1 MDHWKY
7 ILCRC
12 FIISNLLFVSASSV
26 AQIQK
31 LRVGDNHRF
40 LVKEDGSP
48 FVWIGETNW
57 FFAKLPPATID
68 SILDKRSAQGF
79 TVMMVSCREKLYNG
93 AGTGDID
100 NPNKAWWKYLD
111 EYIAKCA
118 QRNMYAGITLDWW
131 GKTRNNSADDLYKYG
146 RWVGDRYKNNNNI
159 VWLTLGEAGGHL
171 RKNTIPNEKLS
182 ELVRGIREG
191 DTGDKLLTVH
201 ADFKRSTS
209 ISDDTNLCDFNNWQ
223 TSQWCC
229 LDDLPRKDKR
239 AWTVW
244 EAISFDYNQLYDG
257 KPKPTLDSEAWY
269 ENNKDFCGT
278 TPFNIRR
285 RAYFTIFAGAF
296 GHSYGA
302 GGIWDGLTA
311 SDSCSSTALAAINY
325 PGAREIGYL
334 SNFLHKLGDDFL
346 KLRPDQSI
354 IVAGNSDNYDAH
366 IQAAKASDNSFVLI
380 YSASDA
386 AYSVDVSALSKSSL
400 TAIWYNPRSN
410 EYQAENNPKLAKN
423 EQAHT
428 FDPPGNLGAG
438 NDWVLILDDRSFAN
452 HFPIN

>member
-1 MDHWKY
+1 MPSQKF
-7 ILCRC
+7 ILFRYA
-12 FIISNLLFVSASSV
+12 IALLLLLVFSASV
-26 AQIQK
+26 AQMQK

-79 TVMMVSCREKLYNG
+79 TMMMVSCREELYNG
-93 AGTGDID
+93 EGTGGI
-100 NPNKAWWKYLD
+100 NTPNEAWWRYLD
-111 EYIAKCA
+111 AYIAKCA
-118 QRNMYAGITLDWW
+118 QRNMYVGITLGWW
-131 GKTRNNSADDLYKYG
+131 GKTRNNSADDLYEYG

-171 RKNTIPNEKLS
+171 RKNSIPDEKLNA
-182 ELVRGIREG
+182 LVRGIREG

-209 ISDDTNLCDFNNWQ
+209 ISNDAQLCDFNNWQ

-229 LDDLPRKDKR
+229 LNDLPRKDER
-239 AWTVW
+239 TWTVW
-244 EAISFDYNQLYDG
+244 EAIAFDYGQRYDG
-257 KPKPTLDSEAWY
+257 QPKPTLDSEAWY

-311 SDSCSSTALAAINY
+311 ADSCSSSALKAIHY
-325 PGAREIGYL
+325 PGARDIGYV

-354 IVAGNSDNYDAH
+354 IPEGNSDNYDTH
-366 IQAAKASDNSFVLI
+366 IQATKASDNSFALV

-386 AYSVDVSALSKSSL
+386 AYSVDVSALLKSSL
-400 TAIWYNPRSN
+400 TAVWYNPRSN
-410 EYQAENNPKLAKN
+410 QYQTQSDFKLAENKSTY
-423 EQAHT
+423 T
-428 FDPPGNLGAG
+428 FDPPGNSGAG
-438 NDWVLILDDRSFAN
+438 NDWVLVLGEQKFTSRFTAN
-452 HFPIN
+452 